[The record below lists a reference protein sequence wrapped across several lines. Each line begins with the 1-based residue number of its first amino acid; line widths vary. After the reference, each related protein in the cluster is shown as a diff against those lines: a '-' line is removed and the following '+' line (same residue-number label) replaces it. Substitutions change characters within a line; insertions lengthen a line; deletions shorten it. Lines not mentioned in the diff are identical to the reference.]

1 MKPEKIG
8 FIGLGLIGGSIAK
21 AIHRIHPDITLIAY
35 DIDAEALSLA
45 LAEQVISQGF
55 QEITEDFAGCV
66 ISFYVRLSKKIL
78 NFSAP
83 SQNLLGSAASSQML
97 EASKRRSTKR
107 FPTPGLR
114 LISLADIRWQVRKK
128 AGMNMPALIFLKTP
142 IISLRPLQK
151 SVRKR

>member
-35 DIDAEALSLA
+35 DIDTEALSLA

-55 QEITEDFAGCV
+55 QEITEDFASCRY
-66 ISFYVRLSKKIL
+66 IFLC
-78 NFSAP
+78 AP
-83 SQNLLGSAASSQML
+83 VQKNSQLLCAASSQML
-97 EASKRRSTKR
+97 EALKRRSTKR

-142 IISLRPLQK
+142 IIYLRPIQK